1 MTTSSPV
8 IIKAMSDIATRLT
21 VSPPPH
27 WRSGRT
33 VQRMMVHHL
42 LALLP
47 AAIMGVLYF
56 GFDAARV
63 MTLAGM
69 VAVLTE
75 VACQKLMGRD
85 IDVDN
90 FNALYA
96 GVLFAFLLPATAS
109 WWVVT
114 MGAAI
119 TIVLGRTVF
128 GGFGSNPVCAP
139 LVAWA
144 VCRLSWPS
152 AVDIDLNMAHS
163 LMNYPP
169 DQLKHFGLQTLYQF
183 NYTDLFL
190 GKQLGGLGA
199 SQILALL
206 AGGIYL
212 LATGWIRAYIPAAF
226 LAGVAGLSGIFW
238 MIDPGA
244 YADPAFHLLTGSTIF
259 GAFFLAT
266 DAASSPVGRLPQ
278 ILFGLIAGMMVITI
292 RVYGVYPDGVPF
304 AIMVAN
310 LLTPL
315 LDRIRP
321 KPFGGR

>member
-1 MTTSSPV
+1 
-8 IIKAMSDIATRLT
+8 MSDIAVRLT

-33 VQRMMVHHL
+33 VQRMMMHHL

-47 AAIMGVLYF
+47 ATVMGIVHF

-63 MTLAGM
+63 MALSGA

-75 VACQKLMGRD
+75 AACQKLMDRD

-90 FNALYA
+90 FTALYA
-96 GVLFAFLLPATAS
+96 GLLFAFLLPATAA
-109 WWVVT
+109 WWVT
-114 MGAAI
+114 AMGAAT

-144 VCRLSWPS
+144 VCRLSWP
-152 AVDIDLNMAHS
+152 AATDIDLNMAHS
-163 LMNYPP
+163 LLNYPL
-169 DQLKHFGLQTLYQF
+169 DQLKHFGPEALAQF
-183 NYTDLFL
+183 NYTDLLL
-190 GKQLGGLGA
+190 GNQLGGLGA
-199 SQILALL
+199 SQVLALL
-206 AGGIYL
+206 AGGVYL

-226 LAGVAGLSGIFW
+226 LVGVAGLSGVFW
-238 MIDPGA
+238 MVDPGA

-259 GAFFLAT
+259 AAFFLAT
-266 DAASSPVGRLPQ
+266 DTASSPVGKLPQ

-292 RVYGVYPDGVPF
+292 RIYGVYPDGVPF

-315 LDRIRP
+315 LDRVRP